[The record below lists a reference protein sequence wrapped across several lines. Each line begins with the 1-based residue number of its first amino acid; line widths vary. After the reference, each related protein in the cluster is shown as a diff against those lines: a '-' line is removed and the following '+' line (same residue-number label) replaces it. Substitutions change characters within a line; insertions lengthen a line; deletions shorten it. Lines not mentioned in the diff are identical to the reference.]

1 MKKKSIVWIVCIMLL
16 LGMLAI
22 PVYAIPNNNP
32 ALKELKSNVGELN
45 PKFDYL
51 TIDYSIV
58 VPSETEK
65 IEITAVPEE
74 ETSTVTITGNE
85 NLELGLNTIEVL
97 VTAEDGTSRTYT
109 IRVTRGDVEKA
120 NTNLK
125 SLTIGDYN
133 LVPEFNNGITEYVLP
148 IPKDVTSIEVE
159 AVPESDGA
167 TVQIEGQENI
177 TGNDQMV
184 TVLVTAE
191 DGITQKQFN
200 IIVTKGETE
209 SEKWQEEGQVEEN
222 TQSTEKPNFWF
233 AKYMAFAIIVVI
245 VLVVLLRIIQV
256 KRAKQEKVKEKTDD
270 KN

>member
-16 LGMLAI
+16 LGMFAI

-109 IRVTRGDVEKA
+109 IRVTRGEDR
-120 NTNLK
+120 K
-125 SLTIGDYN
+125 S
-133 LVPEFNNGITEYVLP
+133 
-148 IPKDVTSIEVE
+148 
-159 AVPESDGA
+159 
-167 TVQIEGQENI
+167 
-177 TGNDQMV
+177 
-184 TVLVTAE
+184 
-191 DGITQKQFN
+191 
-200 IIVTKGETE
+200 
-209 SEKWQEEGQVEEN
+209 
-222 TQSTEKPNFWF
+222 
-233 AKYMAFAIIVVI
+233 VV
-245 VLVVLLRIIQV
+245 
-256 KRAKQEKVKEKTDD
+256 
-270 KN
+270 